1 MKVGAIAILI
11 LLISPAI
18 FCQEFEHESKEDHD
32 HNEPV
37 DQDFNGDTRSR
48 SPRNV
53 NVKDDS
59 RSMAKAKDTVDD
71 AVGLSAGIIALIV
84 IGVIAFCT
92 TTICCIICCL
102 PCSACCVLP
111 ACVAC

>member
-18 FCQEFEHESKEDHD
+18 FCQEFEYDSKEDHD
-32 HNEPV
+32 EPV
-37 DQDFNGDTRSR
+37 DQSFNGDTRSR

-59 RSMAKAKDTVDD
+59 RSLAKTKDAVDD

-84 IGVIAFCT
+84 FGVIAFCST
-92 TTICCIICCL
+92 VICVAICCL
-102 PCSACCVLP
+102 PCSACCVVP
-111 ACVAC
+111 CVAC